1 MVLTGNQTRGASSPA
16 ATDMGGYPHYMLKEI
31 NEQGA
36 ALRNSLANRIS
47 GGKVDLSSEL
57 PWTKEDVASWK
68 KLHLVACG
76 TSYYSALAAEHFLE
90 SMTDLDTRVEIAS
103 EYSSRN
109 IPTGRDT
116 LAVFV
121 SQSGE
126 TTDTL
131 GAERRARERG
141 ARCLAVTNVLDSTMA
156 KEVPHVLQLKA
167 GPEVGVAATKS
178 FTGQLTVLYSL
189 ALYLAK
195 MRGAISTE
203 QERLYCDELEAL
215 PGKVE
220 SVLARADTLQDIAA
234 RFQKARSF
242 FFLGRGASRPIAFE
256 GALKLK
262 EISYV
267 HAEGFPA
274 GEFRHGPIALLDDGV
289 PVVFISPEDEPGKR
303 NLSLLRDIKE
313 KKSPVFVIVTEGDTV
328 MGNGADHVFSVP
340 RTLEEFSPFLTV
352 IPLQLFAYY
361 FAKGLGR
368 PIDQPRGLTKSV
380 TAE

>member
-1 MVLTGNQTRGASSPA
+1 MVSVRTKTRGTSIPVM
-16 ATDMGGYPHYMLKEI
+16 DMGGYPHYMLKEI
-31 NEQGA
+31 NEQGE
-36 ALRNSLANRIS
+36 ALRNSLEGRIR
-47 GGKVDLSSEL
+47 GGRVDLSSEL
-57 PWTKEDVASWK
+57 PWTKKDVASWK

-103 EYSSRN
+103 EYSGRN
-109 IPTGRDT
+109 IPTGPDT

-131 GAERRARERG
+131 RAERRAREKG
-141 ARCLAVTNVLDSTMA
+141 ARCLAVTNVLGSTLA
-156 KEVPHVLQLKA
+156 TEVPHVLQLKA
-167 GPEVGVAATKS
+167 GPEIGVAATKS
-178 FTGQLTVLYSL
+178 FTGQLTVLYAL

-195 MRGAISTE
+195 MRGAISTD
-203 QERLYCDELEAL
+203 QERLYCEELEAL
-215 PGKVE
+215 TGKVE
-220 SVLARADTLQDIAA
+220 AVLGRASSLQGVAA
-234 RFQKARSF
+234 RFQNAKNF

-274 GEFRHGPIALLDDGV
+274 GEFRHGPMALLEEGV

-303 NLSLLRDIKE
+303 NLSLLKDIKE
-313 KKSPVFVIVTEGDTV
+313 KKSPVFAIVTEGDTA
-328 MGNGADHVFSVP
+328 MGSGADHVFSVP
-340 RTLEEFSPFLTV
+340 KTLEEFSPFLTV
-352 IPLQLFAYY
+352 LPLQLFAYY

-380 TAE
+380 VAE